1 MDAFHED
8 GVIAVKKV
16 SAEELSKGG
25 AVVLNQDGF
34 MIDLVEKAAA
44 GQVPANAFYNAG
56 IYLLTPR
63 IFTYTATLQKSPR
76 GEYEFTDA
84 LKASIKAGDRLRGV
98 TLRGEWADVR
108 DPAVLAELNR
118 PRESVAMNPD
128 WEEAIEGCLGYL
140 ATEKSH
146 ALNTQLINRI
156 ALESFAA
163 WMDKNHAALE
173 PGLLVKGHIRDYLRA
188 QRTEKRLAPS
198 SMKIIVI
205 ALRHFFAHLKR
216 ENIIGHDLLSALD
229 LPRLDRLLPEM
240 LSEVEVDRLLS
251 VELPDTPL
259 GLRDGALLE
268 VLYASGLRAGE
279 IVGLR
284 LENYL
289 REEKLLRVIGKGNR
303 ERIVPVGEKAMA
315 ALDRWLAKGTAR
327 FWSSRR
333 PAAKFSS
340 ANMAED

>member
-1 MDAFHED
+1 
-8 GVIAVKKV
+8 
-16 SAEELSKGG
+16 
-25 AVVLNQDGF
+25 
-34 MIDLVEKAAA
+34 
-44 GQVPANAFYNAG
+44 
-56 IYLLTPR
+56 
-63 IFTYTATLQKSPR
+63 
-76 GEYEFTDA
+76 
-84 LKASIKAGDRLRGV
+84 
-98 TLRGEWADVR
+98 
-108 DPAVLAELNR
+108 
-118 PRESVAMNPD
+118 MNPA
-128 WEEAIEGCLGYL
+128 WEEVIEGCLGYL

-173 PGLLVKGHIRDYLRA
+173 PGLIVKEHIRAYLRA

-198 SMKIIVI
+198 SMKIIVV

-216 ENIIGHDLLSALD
+216 ENLIEHDLSSALD

-240 LSEVEVDRLLS
+240 LSEADVDRLLS
-251 VELPDTPL
+251 LELPQTPL
-259 GLRDGALLE
+259 GLRDRALLE

-303 ERIVPVGEKAMA
+303 ERVVPVGEKAVA
-315 ALDRWLAKGTAR
+315 ALDRWLALGRPLLLKPKTGGEIFLGEHGRRLTTAR
-327 FWSSRR
+327 VWQIVQEMAKPAGLQKKIWPHLLRHSFATHLLSHGADLRAIQEMLGHASLATTQVYTHVDQARLREIHRR
-333 PAAKFSS
+333 FHPRA
-340 ANMAED
+340 